1 MQGVNYAGGKIMQ
14 DIIIGKIYRHF
25 KGNLYKV
32 IGFAKHS
39 ETLEEM
45 VIYSPLK
52 TGDSWVRPATMW
64 NEIVDDKGTKRF
76 TLVEEG

>member
-1 MQGVNYAGGKIMQ
+1 MQEIT
-14 DIIIGKIYRHF
+14 IGKTYRHF

-39 ETLEEM
+39 ETLEDM

-52 TGDSWVRPATMW
+52 TGDSWVRPISMW
-64 NEIVDDKGTKRF
+64 NEIVDDKGTLRF
-76 TLVEEG
+76 TLLEDLK